1 MREITQ
7 IKVKRKARSFAA
19 RLRLAFRSHRRAAL
33 FFGLCVGFFN
43 LLTSFVFSQSIIPST
58 NAVSTTKNFRHDQIL
73 VMPKDSVS
81 AKALS
86 AFHAVRQAAVVNT
99 FEGIR
104 GLQIVRVPKGE
115 SVEHLVASYEKSG
128 LVEFAEPDYAIH
140 AALSPNDPQFLNGTL
155 WGLNNTGQ
163 DGGTAD
169 ADIDAPEA
177 WDVLNSAS
185 NIVVAVLDTG
195 VRFTHED
202 LAANIWVN
210 PNDGGHGFN
219 AFTGTNDV
227 ADDQGH
233 GTLVSGVLGAVGN
246 NGKGVTGVAWRVQ
259 MMAGKCLDNSGNG
272 SDSTLIACIEYA
284 RTNGAKIINA
294 SLDSPSFSMA
304 VSNAILA
311 ARNAGIIFVAS
322 SGNNG
327 TNIDIN
333 PRYPACY
340 GIDNIVS
347 VAAST
352 RSDTVWSLSNYGATN
367 VDIFAPGEQIQTTW
381 IPNDS
386 FYTSLFSG
394 TSFSAPYVSGAFAL
408 LVAKYPA
415 ETHQQIISRLLNA
428 ADPVPAFAGKCVT
441 GGRLNLHNALSPV
454 ISLALIPTAANQ
466 PFQLRLSGGPNRLC
480 VIESTTNL
488 TSWLPVY
495 TNTTT
500 ANGTFDFADNGST
513 NSSRR
518 FFRAVSAP

>member
-1 MREITQ
+1 MQSMTP
-7 IKVKRKARSFAA
+7 KPKD
-19 RLRLAFRSHRRAAL
+19 
-33 FFGLCVGFFN
+33 FF
-43 LLTSFVFSQSIIPST
+43 PST
-58 NAVSTTKNFRHDQIL
+58 NGTLRNRRATLLFAVCFCAMQVISFSQRVAAKEFRDDQIL
-73 VMPKDSVS
+73 IMPKVSVG
-81 AKALS
+81 AKVLAN
-86 AFHAVRQAAVVNT
+86 FHAMRKAEVLKT
-99 FEGIR
+99 FTGIR
-104 GLQIVRVPKGE
+104 GLQVVRVPNGE
-115 SVEHLVASYEKSG
+115 TVAHMIASYEKSG
-128 LVEFAEPDYAIH
+128 LVEFAEPDFAIH
-140 AALSPNDPQFLNGTL
+140 AALTPNDPYFVDGTL

-163 DGGTAD
+163 SGGKPD

-177 WDVLNSAS
+177 WDVLNLAS

-202 LAANIWVN
+202 LAANIWIN

-219 AFTGTNDV
+219 AFTGTNNV
-227 ADDQGH
+227 NDDQGH
-233 GTLVSGVLGAVGN
+233 GTLVSGVLGAEGN

-259 MMAGKCLDNSGNG
+259 MMAVKCLDSSGNG
-272 SDSTLIACIEYA
+272 SDSTLIACMEYA

-294 SLDSPSFSMA
+294 SLDSPSFSLA

-322 SGNNG
+322 SGNDG

-367 VDIFAPGEQIQTTW
+367 VDIFAPGLEIQTTW
-381 IPNDS
+381 SPSDS
-386 FYTSLFSG
+386 FYTSLYSG

-408 LVAKYPA
+408 LVAKYPS

-454 ISLALIPTAANQ
+454 ISLAVIPTAANQ

-495 TNTTT
+495 TNTTA

-518 FFRAVSAP
+518 FFRAVSTP